1 MAGFADPMTVP
12 TRTNH
17 RRLRTHGAVD
27 KSNYGGTDRQSTSL
41 PPDFGASA
49 KWKRRSTS
57 ITNLNNLK
65 LCLGMN
71 GLFKT
76 PQWRDGELRRSDKL
90 FGGRG
95 GRHGDLGKLDPALSL
110 PSFLPIGGSLC
121 PAPPITVRMRERERR
136 GQNGHCRR
144 RRRRCSEVR

>member
-1 MAGFADPMTVP
+1 MEEEE
-12 TRTNH
+12 
-17 RRLRTHGAVD
+17 LEL
-27 KSNYGGTDRQSTSL
+27 S
-41 PPDFGASA
+41 
-49 KWKRRSTS
+49 
-57 ITNLNNLK
+57 NLNSLK

-90 FGGRG
+90 FSGRGDGGGR
-95 GRHGDLGKLDPALSL
+95 RHGDLGKLDPALSL

-121 PAPPITVRMRERERR
+121 PAPPPITVRMRERERR
-136 GQNGHCRR
+136 GQNGQCRRR